1 MTYNQTSPEEEYSL
15 DEIYA
20 MMGVYIETPE
30 DREYDEMRNPR
41 LRDDE
46 RI

>member
-1 MTYNQTSPEEEYSL
+1 MTYKQTSSEMEYSL

-20 MMGVYIETPE
+20 MMGGDIETPE
-30 DREYDEMRNPR
+30 DMEYDEMRNPR